1 MDEQHRAKPTAMVI
15 QKIKTVIN
23 SHQLI
28 WLGCLSI
35 FLLQC
40 KTEPKLSEAGE
51 SFKKELLNAWF
62 AVEPNREASG
72 IAFMPNGQFEV
83 YSFSETT
90 SNSETKQGSWQLF
103 ADSTLSLQFNEEQI
117 ENWRFTGKQ
126 IEPSKT
132 SSLSKSGQLLSVF
145 SPFKSWVDSVFA
157 NIPAPAKR
165 TFVAKGTGPN
175 WQLQISQTDNLLFSM
190 DGMSPFELEVVE
202 KTELGGG
209 NKRYLTQS
217 KLGNWEIFVKLEPCL
232 HAPAKQTHPYTLNLN
247 TESAALQA
255 CGFYNDPLPL
265 NSPVWQLQPTQTN
278 ELSSESKTEFF
289 FDLNKNRVLATNS
302 CSAFYGRVEL
312 KEGKLAFGSSIFTNA
327 FNCSNPTNGHK
338 LLESLKGKTC
348 DFSLENDRLRITHD
362 TLVFELSPKIF

>member
-209 NKRYLTQS
+209 
-217 KLGNWEIFVKLEPCL
+217 I
-232 HAPAKQTHPYTLNLN
+232 
-247 TESAALQA
+247 SA
-255 CGFYNDPLPL
+255 
-265 NSPVWQLQPTQTN
+265 
-278 ELSSESKTEFF
+278 
-289 FDLNKNRVLATNS
+289 
-302 CSAFYGRVEL
+302 
-312 KEGKLAFGSSIFTNA
+312 I
-327 FNCSNPTNGHK
+327 
-338 LLESLKGKTC
+338 
-348 DFSLENDRLRITHD
+348 
-362 TLVFELSPKIF
+362 